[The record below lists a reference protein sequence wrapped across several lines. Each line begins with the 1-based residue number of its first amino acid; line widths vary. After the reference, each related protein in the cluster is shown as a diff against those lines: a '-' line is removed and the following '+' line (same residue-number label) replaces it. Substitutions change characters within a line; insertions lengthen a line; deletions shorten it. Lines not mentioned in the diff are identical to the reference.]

1 MLTCPTCN
9 SSSIPI
15 VTVIE
20 SKKKPSVFLDTL
32 QITGMIVAIFT
43 FLIAVMTVFTAS
55 EAMLDAIFEFG
66 SVAGALAIGG
76 ELGLSLLVFYGALGI
91 MKWSF
96 ITFVVSTA
104 LKALLPSVTVSHE
117 KCICHLCH
125 SEWKYEPYVT
135 QNYPPIR

>member
-9 SSSIPI
+9 SSTISI
-15 VTVIE
+15 VTVVE
-20 SKKKPSVFLDTL
+20 SKKKPSGFLDAL
-32 QITGMIVAIFT
+32 QIIGITVAIFT
-43 FLIAVMTVFTAS
+43 FLIAVMTLFNAS

-76 ELGLSLLVFYGALGI
+76 ELGLSLLVFYGSLGI

-104 LKALLPSVTVSHE
+104 LKALLPSVTTSHE

-125 SEWKYEPYVT
+125 SQWKYIPYAM
-135 QNYPPIR
+135 QNPPIQN